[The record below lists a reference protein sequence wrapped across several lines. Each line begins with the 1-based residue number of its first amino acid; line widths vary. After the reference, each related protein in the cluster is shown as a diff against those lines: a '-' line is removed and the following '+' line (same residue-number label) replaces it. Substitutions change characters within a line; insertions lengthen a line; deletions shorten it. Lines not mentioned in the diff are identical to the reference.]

1 MPVIDL
7 DNTSVA
13 AVLRQL
19 QELPLRDLRATL
31 GSIRNKFA
39 VDLGPL
45 LRGGGPELGG
55 ERDEWTQLV
64 REGRCWVKQFALAA
78 VAAQFGTGVL
88 RNPSNSG
95 MRLLVRAVFADQDY
109 VIGLSQN
116 FNPGGSNS
124 NVVPWN
130 LQEVPAL
137 GAGPIG
143 TSDVVALNTATA
155 IVTEANGLGIR
166 VPAKQIF
173 QLGTGC
179 FVDLDSGALSG
190 FLTIQSLVANVVFNG
205 WFMWAEVEDRLPAA
219 QQTHRGG
226 YP

>member
-19 QELPLRDLRATL
+19 QELPLREFKAAL
-31 GSIRNKFA
+31 GSIRNKFG

-45 LRGGGPELGG
+45 VRGGGSELGG
-55 ERDEWTQLV
+55 ERDEWTQLI
-64 REGRCWVKQFALAA
+64 REGRCWVKQFSVAAIAA
-78 VAAQFGTGVL
+78 VFGFGVL

-95 MRLLVRAVFADQDY
+95 MRLLVRAVFADVDY
-109 VIGLSQN
+109 VVGLSQN
-116 FNPGGSNS
+116 LNLGGANS
-124 NVVPWN
+124 NVAPWN

-143 TSDVVALNTATA
+143 SSDVVAGTTATQ
-155 IVTEANGLGIR
+155 ITEANGLGIR
-166 VPAKQIF
+166 VPAKQSLA
-173 QLGTGC
+173 LGTG
-179 FVDLDSGALSG
+179 FLADLDSGALSG
-190 FLTIQSLVANVVFNG
+190 FLTIQATVVNVAING
-205 WFMWAEVEDRLPAA
+205 WFMWAEVEDRIPAS
-219 QQTHRGG
+219 QQTHREG